1 MGSWLLKATVNRNES
16 KAKQKK
22 INQQTFRRNSSK
34 IKAIGNITPTM
45 DHCPRN
51 GYMGDKDPQSDMS
64 C

>member
-34 IKAIGNITPTM
+34 IKASGNITPTM